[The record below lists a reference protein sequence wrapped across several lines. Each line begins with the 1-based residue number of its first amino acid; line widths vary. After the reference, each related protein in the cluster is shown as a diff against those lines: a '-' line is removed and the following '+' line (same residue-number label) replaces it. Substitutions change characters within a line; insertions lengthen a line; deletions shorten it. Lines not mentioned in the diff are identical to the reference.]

1 MSQSPSEAAS
11 SKVQVQLQPFRKQF
25 PFGIRKRIKLRYNK
39 VPIRRLPNWLP
50 ICLRG
55 EWKVPQKFHGLG
67 LIEQK
72 RKAEV
77 FSLRLSGRVKLCSHK
92 PWCVRREAF
101 CPHRRGAYLKYLFS
115 SPSRALPCL
124 ASSRAISCT
133 VSWMA
138 SRPFFFAQAARSN
151 LP

>member
-1 MSQSPSEAAS
+1 MIDQCDTTHGS
-11 SKVQVQLQPFRKQF
+11 PFRQSYPLECRCFAKSVIVKSNELFAPDFRYLCSTLIYLCSTKPQSQQFCKQRLKA
-25 PFGIRKRIKLRYNK
+25 IRDSFVSWYNK

-77 FSLRLSGRVKLCSHK
+77 FSLRLSDCVKLCSHK
-92 PWCVRREAF
+92 PWCVRGEAA
-101 CPHRRGAYLKYLFS
+101 CPHRQVL
-115 SPSRALPCL
+115 
-124 ASSRAISCT
+124 T
-133 VSWMA
+133 
-138 SRPFFFAQAARSN
+138 
-151 LP
+151 